1 MILRVGLTG
10 GLASGKSTVAARLRE
25 RGIPVLDADKIVHH
39 LYEPGHEGTHAVAK
53 AFGAEFLT
61 SGGAVDRPRL
71 ALQVFQDG
79 AALRRL
85 NALVHP
91 LVIAE
96 QARWFERL
104 EREEESLGVV
114 EATLL
119 VESGGR
125 DRHDLIVTV
134 SAPEELRL
142 TRAAGRTP
150 GADEEELRQ
159 RVKGQLP
166 DDQREAVADVVIRN
180 EGSLDELLAEA
191 DRLAVTLRGFAQQ
204 QIDPAPE

>member
-39 LYEPGHEGTHAVAK
+39 LYEPGHEGARAVAK
-53 AFGAEFLT
+53 AFGDDFLT
-61 SGGAVDRPRL
+61 PEGAVDRPRL
-71 ALQVFQDG
+71 ALHVFQDG
-79 AALRRL
+79 AELRRL
-85 NALVHP
+85 NALIHP

-104 EREEESLGVV
+104 EREEETLGVM

-125 DRHDLIVTV
+125 DQNDLLVTV

-142 TRAAGRTP
+142 ARAAERTP
-150 GADEEELRQ
+150 GADKEELRK
-159 RVKGQLP
+159 RVEGQLT
-166 DDQREAVADVVIRN
+166 DGQREAVADVVIRN
-180 EGSLDELLAEA
+180 EGSRDELLAEA
-191 DRLAVTLRGFAQQ
+191 DRLAVNLRGFAQSRTG
-204 QIDPAPE
+204 AVSR